1 MVSLPAGLRMVHAG
15 NPSPMT
21 MDGTRSYVVGGL
33 RPVVIDPGPADERH
47 LGALAEALG
56 GASPVAILLTHAHP
70 DHAAG
75 ATALADATGAEVAM
89 ARGSVYAGFDV
100 RRVSRWL
107 ADGDVLETDA
117 GALRVVALPG
127 HAPEHLGFFWAG
139 ERAPEG
145 GALFVGDHMMGGSD
159 TTLVAPPEGDL
170 AAYLRSLERIAALA
184 PGVLSPAHG
193 EPITDPAAAVE
204 RYRLH
209 RTGRIEQV
217 RGALRAAGPASPRE
231 IARAV
236 YGGEVGPELW
246 GAAEASL
253 LAILAYLQHRGEAR
267 ASAGRYELTNPAP
280 E

>member
-1 MVSLPAGLRMVHAG
+1 MVTLPAGLRSVHAP

-21 MDGTRSYVVGGL
+21 ADGTRTYVVGRA

-47 LGALAEALG
+47 LAALAEVLG

-70 DHAAG
+70 DHAGGAPALAG
-75 ATALADATGAEVAM
+75 ATGSPVAM
-89 ARGSVYAGFDV
+89 GHGSVYSGFDARHV
-100 RRVSRWL
+100 TRWL
-107 ADGDVLETDA
+107 ADGDVLETEA
-117 GALRVVALPG
+117 GVVRAVALPG
-127 HAPEHLGFFWAG
+127 HAPEHLGFSWQGAG
-139 ERAPEG
+139 APER

-170 AAYLRSLERIAALA
+170 AAYLRSLDRIAELA
-184 PGVLSPAHG
+184 PGVLYPAHG
-193 EPITDPAAAVE
+193 EPMADPLAAVE
-204 RYRLH
+204 RYRRH
-209 RTGRIEQV
+209 RMARIAQV
-217 RGALRAAGPASPRE
+217 RGALRGRAPASARE

-246 GAAEASL
+246 AAAEASL
-253 LAILAYLQHRGEAR
+253 MAILAYLEDRGEAR